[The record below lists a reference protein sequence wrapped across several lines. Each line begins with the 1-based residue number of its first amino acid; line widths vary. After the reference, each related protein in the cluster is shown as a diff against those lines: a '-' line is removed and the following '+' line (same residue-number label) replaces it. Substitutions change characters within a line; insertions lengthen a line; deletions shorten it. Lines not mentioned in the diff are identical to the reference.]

1 MEPIISL
8 FDKDSYIKKIQKKL
22 PELFQIAEIESSRA
36 GKIGMEV
43 GTIRERILVSLLLYI
58 YGEEN
63 VETNIPATEPEIDVK
78 LYKYPISIKTFTGKK
93 WNSVKL
99 IWTVDS
105 EMAKEF
111 KENYF
116 PQCGMLLAH
125 INWGSLGGLY
135 YFTLNSQRNT
145 LQQIGR
151 ERYIKLPKPGTN
163 PRGIE
168 ISIEALTQ
176 LSLQKDTLKIP
187 LIWEKHNIEYNTFN
201 RWINL
206 WATD

>member
-1 MEPIISL
+1 METIISL
-8 FDKDSYIKKIQKKL
+8 FGKDSYIKKIQKKL

-43 GTIRERILVSLLLYI
+43 ETIRERILVALLLYI

>member
-1 MEPIISL
+1 METIISL
-8 FDKDSYIKKIQKKL
+8 FGKDSYIKKIQKKL

-43 GTIRERILVSLLLYI
+43 ETIRERILVALLLYI

-99 IWTVDS
+99 IWTIDS